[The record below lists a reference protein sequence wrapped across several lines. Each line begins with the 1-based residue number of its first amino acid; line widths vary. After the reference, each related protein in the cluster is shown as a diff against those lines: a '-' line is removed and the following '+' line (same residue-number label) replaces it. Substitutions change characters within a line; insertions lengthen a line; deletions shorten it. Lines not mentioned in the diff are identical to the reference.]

1 MPETETDDREPAR
14 PTDHEPWRLEVVVT
28 GRVQGVGF
36 RYFALQA
43 GHDLGLSGWVANEA
57 DGSVHALA
65 EGRRE
70 ILERFL
76 ARLDAGPPA
85 AIVDRVR
92 STWGPPTGG
101 LGPFAIRSG
110 AHRGD

>member
-1 MPETETDDREPAR
+1 MPEPDDREASR
-14 PTDHEPWRLEVVVT
+14 PDDEPSRLEVVVT

-65 EGRRE
+65 EGRRDV
-70 ILERFL
+70 LERFL

-92 STWGPPTGG
+92 VTWGPPTGG